1 MGKKNRM
8 MINKIWKKYWGAIPV
23 IVFMSVKLLV
33 ILIGGF
39 TDSVLRII
47 PQMILSC
54 FGVISI
60 YILVFW
66 LGRIFLWRKREH
78 PSAGIKIVRKVLSVI
93 YCIMVVGTMGIGI
106 IFSAFSYHP
115 EHVVEKNGIRMVASV
130 NSFLQEMVYY
140 YEYKNAVFRGS
151 EQIGWEDYGNG
162 GGDPFQQEQ
171 EPVRWFFEEL
181 DGNTV
186 ESGGK

>member
-1 MGKKNRM
+1 MEKKNRM
-8 MINKIWKKYWGAIPV
+8 MINIKWKKYWGVIPM
-23 IVFMSVKLLV
+23 IIFLAVKMLV

-66 LGRIFLWRKREH
+66 LDRIFLWHNREH
-78 PSAGIKIVRKVLSVI
+78 PSLGIRIARKVLSVI
-93 YCIMVVGTMGIGI
+93 YCIMVVGTMGIGML
-106 IFSAFSYHP
+106 FSMFSYHP
-115 EHVVEKNGIRMVASV
+115 EYVVERNGIRMVASV
-130 NSFLQEMVYY
+130 NSYLQEMVYY

-171 EPVRWFFEEL
+171 EPVRWFFKDL
-181 DGNTV
+181 DGNTI

>member
-1 MGKKNRM
+1 
-8 MINKIWKKYWGAIPV
+8 MINIKWKKYWGVIPM
-23 IVFMSVKLLV
+23 IIFLAVKMLV

-66 LGRIFLWRKREH
+66 LDRIFLWHNREH
-78 PSAGIKIVRKVLSVI
+78 PSLGIRIARKVLSVI
-93 YCIMVVGTMGIGI
+93 YCIMVVGTMGIGML
-106 IFSAFSYHP
+106 FSMFSYHP
-115 EHVVEKNGIRMVASV
+115 EYVVERNGIRMVASV
-130 NSFLQEMVYY
+130 NSYLQEMVYY

-171 EPVRWFFEEL
+171 EPVRWFFKDL
-181 DGNTV
+181 DGNTI

>member
-1 MGKKNRM
+1 MEKKNRM
-8 MINKIWKKYWGAIPV
+8 MINIKWKKYWGVIPM
-23 IVFMSVKLLV
+23 IIFLAVKMLV

-39 TDSVLRII
+39 TDSVLRIV

-66 LGRIFLWRKREH
+66 LDRIFLWHNREH
-78 PSAGIKIVRKVLSVI
+78 PSLGIRIARKVLSVI
-93 YCIMVVGTMGIGI
+93 YCIMVVGTMGIGML
-106 IFSAFSYHP
+106 FSMFSYHP
-115 EHVVEKNGIRMVASV
+115 EYVVERNGIRMVASV
-130 NSFLQEMVYY
+130 NSYLQGMVYY

-171 EPVRWFFEEL
+171 EPVRWFFKDL
-181 DGNTV
+181 DGNTI

>member
-1 MGKKNRM
+1 MEKKNRM
-8 MINKIWKKYWGAIPV
+8 MINIKWKKYWGVIPM
-23 IVFMSVKLLV
+23 IIFLAVKMLV

-66 LGRIFLWRKREH
+66 LGRIFLWHNREH
-78 PSAGIKIVRKVLSVI
+78 PSLGIRIARKVLSVI
-93 YCIMVVGTMGIGI
+93 YCIMVVGTMGIGML
-106 IFSAFSYHP
+106 FSMFSYHP
-115 EHVVEKNGIRMVASV
+115 EYVVERNGIRMVASV
-130 NSFLQEMVYY
+130 NSYLQEMVYY

-151 EQIGWEDYGNG
+151 EQIRWEDYGNG

>member
-1 MGKKNRM
+1 
-8 MINKIWKKYWGAIPV
+8 
-23 IVFMSVKLLV
+23 
-33 ILIGGF
+33 
-39 TDSVLRII
+39 
-47 PQMILSC
+47 
-54 FGVISI
+54 
-60 YILVFW
+60 
-66 LGRIFLWRKREH
+66 
-78 PSAGIKIVRKVLSVI
+78 
-93 YCIMVVGTMGIGI
+93 MGIGML
-106 IFSAFSYHP
+106 FSMFSYHP
-115 EHVVEKNGIRMVASV
+115 EYVVERNGIRMVASV
-130 NSFLQEMVYY
+130 NSYLQEMVYY

>member
-1 MGKKNRM
+1 MEKKNRM
-8 MINKIWKKYWGAIPV
+8 IISIKWKKYWGVIPM
-23 IVFMSVKLLV
+23 IMFLAVKMLV
-33 ILIGGF
+33 VLIGGF

-66 LGRIFLWRKREH
+66 LGRIFLWRNREQ
-78 PSAGIKIVRKVLSVI
+78 PSLGIRIARKVLSVI
-93 YCIMVVGTMGIGI
+93 YCIMIVGTMGIGI
-106 IFSAFSYHP
+106 LFSMFSYHP
-115 EHVVEKNGIRMVASV
+115 EYVVERNGIRMVASV
-130 NSFLQEMVYY
+130 NSYLQEMVYY

-171 EPVRWFFEEL
+171 EPVRWFFEDL
-181 DGNTV
+181 DGNTI